1 MPVLQAEVKQMLTIK
16 WCGKKTQ
23 SGIFLVSNSRGLQQ
37 FLPLPRPES
46 YAIIISNH
54 FKSLSFVK
62 PWAFTVG
69 DIIFPVHF
77 ILNVYLFREKRDA
90 LV

>member
-1 MPVLQAEVKQMLTIK
+1 MPVLQAEVKQMLSSDVVRK
-16 WCGKKTQ
+16 LNQ
-23 SGIFLVSNSRGLQQ
+23 EFSLSLSSRGLQQ

-62 PWAFTVG
+62 PWAFTMG